1 MSQVVLTSKGQ
12 MTLPKAIRDDL
23 KVGPGDKLDIVKDGD
38 RYVIVPRNRS
48 AASLY
53 GILHRRGEKS
63 MSVREMDE
71 AVGLALAKE
80 DRKSRARR

>member
-1 MSQVVLTSKGQ
+1 MTKVVLTSKGQ

-23 KVGPGDKLDIVKDGD
+23 NVGPGDKLDIVKDGD
-38 RYVIVPRNRS
+38 RYVIVARNRS

-53 GILHRRGEKS
+53 GILRRPGEKS

-71 AVGLALAKE
+71 ALGRALARD